1 MADVRISALPLPGTI
16 VPASDVLPLVNG
28 GNTTKVTPAAITTA
42 ALNATK
48 VTVAQGGTGVG
59 TLTGYVKGN
68 GTANMTASTT
78 VAITDLNFNVPGT
91 PPTIDGRTSIIVNT
105 GSETSTITLDQ
116 LKTWLNS

>member
-1 MADVRISALPLPGTI
+1 MADVKISALPLSGTI
-16 VPASDVLPLVNG
+16 VPATDAIPIVNG
-28 GNTTKVTPAAITTA
+28 GNTTKTTPAAITTA

-68 GTANMTASTT
+68 GTSNMTASTT

-91 PPTIDGRTSIIVNT
+91 PPEIDGRTTIIVNA
-105 GSETSTITLDQ
+105 GGNIATITLDE